1 MKKDITTRADI
12 EKMVILFYSKVVAD
26 PLLGPIF
33 NRPKKI
39 NWEKHIPTM
48 CDFWENAL
56 FFSGTYSGNPVNLH
70 QHLHKIMPLH
80 QLHFQ
85 QWNILF
91 IETVD
96 ELFSGKNALLAKQR
110 ALNISLIIQGN
121 ILS

>member
-12 EKMVILFYSKVVAD
+12 EKMVQLFYKKVVED
-26 PLLGPIF
+26 PILGPIF
-33 NRPKKI
+33 NTPQTI
-39 NWEKHIPTM
+39 NWDKHIPTM

-56 FFSGTYSGNPVNLH
+56 FFRGTYSGNPVNLH
-70 QHLHKIMPLH
+70 QHLHKIKPLN
-80 QLHFQ
+80 QSHFL

-110 ALNISLIIQGN
+110 ALNISLVIQGN
-121 ILS
+121 LFV